1 MRFAS
6 NYLKK
11 STIIQNDSYKKADT
25 PSFQILILV
34 KVVFSFRKWPINFAS
49 NSEIFPRKTCF
60 EFAMYQ
66 EKTSFGSNDK
76 KCIKNNI
83 AAIQHVLLI
92 QSISSKVFFF
102 VQTSSHHIHKHV
114 SIVQSLR
121 NFLQIYMHTRSGSA
135 WSHWEPVPAILCC
148 VWSTCVHFK
157 NSLLQSSTAYE
168 RI

>member
-1 MRFAS
+1 MYPGLRH
-6 NYLKK
+6 
-11 STIIQNDSYKKADT
+11 DEVRG
-25 PSFQILILV
+25 ILV

-49 NSEIFPRKTCF
+49 NSEFFPRKTCF

-76 KCIKNNI
+76 KFIKNNI

-92 QSISSKVFFF
+92 QSISSKVFFC
-102 VQTSSHHIHKHV
+102 SNILASHPQACLNCTVIEEF
-114 SIVQSLR
+114 
-121 NFLQIYMHTRSGSA
+121 FLQIYMHTRSGSA